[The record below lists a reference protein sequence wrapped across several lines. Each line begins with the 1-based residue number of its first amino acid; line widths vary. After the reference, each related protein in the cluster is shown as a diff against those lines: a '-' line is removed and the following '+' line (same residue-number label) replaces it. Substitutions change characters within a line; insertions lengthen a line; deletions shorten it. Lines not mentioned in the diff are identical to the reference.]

1 MVASSLGLGGHTYLP
16 YPQAACREIE
26 HHLLS
31 LSAAFPSS
39 SFEATLSPFT
49 HDDGRDAILVNAA
62 GALPV
67 AGSHVSVWL
76 VEAYQHAPPIV
87 FMPVPDSETTRPA
100 YIDSSGAVTAPYLRH
115 WRWPDSDLVGLV
127 QSLEVLVRL
136 HHQPPMP
143 QQSGEECATREVRR
157 LDDAGT
163 DTERALRALRD
174 DKDRLEQELQ
184 MVSIKEAE
192 LRDAVAA
199 ERRAVER
206 EAAEDALDRA
216 LQAGRLPLCRY
227 LKEIKDLAWA
237 QCMAWTVPSRP
248 ERRG

>member
-1 MVASSLGLGGHTYLP
+1 VKTVAMAASSLGLGGHTYLP

-31 LSAAFPSS
+31 LSAEFPSS

-115 WRWPDSDLVGLV
+115 WRWPDQGFFSRRKFSDK
-127 QSLEVLVRL
+127 SENR
-136 HHQPPMP
+136 
-143 QQSGEECATREVRR
+143 
-157 LDDAGT
+157 
-163 DTERALRALRD
+163 
-174 DKDRLEQELQ
+174 
-184 MVSIKEAE
+184 VSRWGPIFF
-192 LRDAVAA
+192 
-199 ERRAVER
+199 
-206 EAAEDALDRA
+206 
-216 LQAGRLPLCRY
+216 LPLKIFGCFQFGP
-227 LKEIKDLAWA
+227 A
-237 QCMAWTVPSRP
+237 QNQATPASS
-248 ERRG
+248 

>member
-1 MVASSLGLGGHTYLP
+1 MFIGDL
-16 YPQAACREIE
+16 R
-26 HHLLS
+26 
-31 LSAAFPSS
+31 F
-39 SFEATLSPFT
+39 FF
-49 HDDGRDAILVNAA
+49 
-62 GALPV
+62 
-67 AGSHVSVWL
+67 
-76 VEAYQHAPPIV
+76 
-87 FMPVPDSETTRPA
+87 
-100 YIDSSGAVTAPYLRH
+100 VTGKKNPG
-115 WRWPDSDLVGLV
+115 PDSDLVGLV

-143 QQSGEECATREVRR
+143 QQPMEECAIREVRR
-157 LDDAGT
+157 LDAGT

-237 QCMAWTVPSRP
+237 QFMAWTVPSRP

>member
-1 MVASSLGLGGHTYLP
+1 MAASSLGLGGHTYLP
-16 YPQAACREIE
+16 YPQAACREIV

-49 HDDGRDAILVNAA
+49 HDDGRGAILVNAA

-76 VEAYQHAPPIV
+76 VEAYPHAPPIV
-87 FMPVPDSETTRPA
+87 FMPVPGSETTRPA

-143 QQSGEECATREVRR
+143 QQPMEECAIREVRR
-157 LDDAGT
+157 LDAGT
-163 DTERALRALRD
+163 DTERALRD

-192 LRDAVAA
+192 LLDAVA
-199 ERRAVER
+199 EEQRAVET
-206 EAAEDALDRA
+206 EATEDALDRA

-237 QCMAWTVPSRP
+237 QFMAWTVPSRP